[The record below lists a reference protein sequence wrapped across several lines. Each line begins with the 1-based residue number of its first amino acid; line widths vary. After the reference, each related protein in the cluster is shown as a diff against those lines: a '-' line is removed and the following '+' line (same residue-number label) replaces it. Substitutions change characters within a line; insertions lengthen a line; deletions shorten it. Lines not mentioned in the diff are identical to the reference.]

1 MFNSQ
6 NRQAESL
13 KRDVVNGAI
22 SEIIM
27 KALQNSD
34 PKEFLAKY
42 SKQAQARYEA
52 VCDEL
57 DPMYDDETVP
67 VEVLQAKI
75 REQKQAE
82 EIQWATDDLI
92 DSIVNLAQK
101 WDDFIETVMI
111 PAEEWG
117 R

>member
-1 MFNSQ
+1 MFNAQ
-6 NRQAESL
+6 NRQAEFL
-13 KRDVVNGAI
+13 KRDVISGAVFEIVVN
-22 SEIIM
+22 
-27 KALQNSD
+27 ALHNSD

-82 EIQWATDDLI
+82 EIQWATEDLI